1 MSARASIGREP
12 QDEEDDRRWMRRA
25 LALAR
30 RGRGATRPNP
40 MVGAVVVRNGRL
52 LGEGFHRRVGE
63 PHAEVNA
70 LMGLT
75 TRARGATVY
84 VTLEPCCHTGRTA
97 PCTDALIG
105 AGVSRVV
112 VGVRDP
118 NPLVDGRGIARL
130 RRAGIRVDVGC
141 LEPACAALNRPFFV
155 WVREGRP
162 LVTLK
167 VAATLDGF
175 IADRGARVRTSPVW
189 ITSAA
194 ARRAAHALRAAHDA
208 ILVGAGT
215 VRADDPRLTVRL
227 PGPLGRRSPRSA
239 PLRVILD
246 GQLRVPRGAAVFARA
261 SGPRTLVL
269 GAVGVATARARALE
283 SAGAEVVLLPARAGR
298 IDPRRVLHELAR
310 RDIQSLLVE
319 GGADVHAAF
328 IAAGLVDRVAFF
340 YAPCLVGGGVPIA
353 AGGGLPIGRALRLGR
368 MKTQA
373 VGPDLLICSDVLH

>member
-1 MSARASIGREP
+1 
-12 QDEEDDRRWMRRA
+12 MRRA
-25 LALAR
+25 LTLAR
-30 RGRGATRPNP
+30 RGSGSTRPNP
-40 MVGAVVVRNGRL
+40 MVGAVVVRNGRV

-63 PHAEVNA
+63 PHAEINA
-70 LMGLT
+70 LAGLAG
-75 TRARGATVY
+75 RARGATVY

-97 PCTDALIG
+97 PCTEALIG

-141 LEPACAALNRPFFV
+141 LEPLCAALNRPFFV
-155 WVREGRP
+155 WVRERRP

-175 IADRGARVRTSPVW
+175 IADRARRVRAAPIW

-194 ARRAAHALRAAHDA
+194 ARRAAHTLRATHDA

-215 VRADDPRLTVRL
+215 VRADNPRLTVRL
-227 PGPLGRRSPRSA
+227 GGAAAGRGRSSRGA
-239 PLRVILD
+239 PLRRAPLRIVLD
-246 GQLRVPRGAAVFARA
+246 GQLRMPKSAAVLARVGD
-261 SGPRTLVL
+261 SRTLVF
-269 GAVGVATARARALE
+269 GATGAPAVRARALE
-283 SAGAEVVLLPARAGR
+283 SSGAEVVQLAARGGR
-298 IDPRRVLHELAR
+298 IDLGRVLRELAA

-319 GGADVHAAF
+319 GGAQVHAAF

-340 YAPCLVGGGVPIA
+340 FAPRLLGGGVPIA
-353 AGGGLPIGRALRLGR
+353 AGAGLSVPRGLTLGPLGVQAL
-368 MKTQA
+368 
-373 VGPDLLICSDVLH
+373 GPDLLISADVVR